1 MKHLFKNKQTNKKT
15 SQKQKQP
22 FQQMFKQAVR
32 HPPGQTKAAGT
43 GIVESTTVGQ
53 RAAGTGD
60 SGERYGGTVL
70 CGISGTHT

>member
-22 FQQMFKQAVR
+22 SQQMFKQAVR

-43 GIVESTTVGQ
+43 GN
-53 RAAGTGD
+53 
-60 SGERYGGTVL
+60 SGEHY
-70 CGISGTHT
+70 SGTESSRHRR